1 MERSRKN
8 QHHSLEKKIELVN
21 RFLSGESVKN
31 LSVEQNISK
40 SVISY
45 WVDQFK
51 KNGLDG
57 LLMRNNN
64 YSPKFKKEIILKVLN
79 GDLSSYRASI
89 EYCISKGAME
99 KWVKKAREYGLNA
112 LTINGQS
119 NSISQSMYQSK
130 KNSSRLLTREE
141 ELLQENEYLRA
152 ENAFLKKLKALV
164 DERVAR
170 EKKSTRKSSNN

>member
-1 MERSRKN
+1 
-8 QHHSLEKKIELVN
+8 L
-21 RFLSGESVKN
+21 
-31 LSVEQNISK
+31 
-40 SVISY
+40 
-45 WVDQFK
+45 
-51 KNGLDG
+51 
-57 LLMRNNN
+57 RNNN
-64 YSPKFKKEIILKVLN
+64 YSPEFKREIILKVLN
-79 GDLSSYRASI
+79 GDISSYRASI
-89 EYCISKGAME
+89 EYCISKGTLE

-112 LTINGQS
+112 HTINGQS

-170 EKKSTRKSSNN
+170 EKRSTRRSSKN